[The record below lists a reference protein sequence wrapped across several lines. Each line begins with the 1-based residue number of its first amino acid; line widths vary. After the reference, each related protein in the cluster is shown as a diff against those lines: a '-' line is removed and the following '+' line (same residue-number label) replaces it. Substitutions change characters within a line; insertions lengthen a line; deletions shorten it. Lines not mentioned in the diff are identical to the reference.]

1 MTNGIE
7 IDVDVDGQDV
17 AKFWVDENGRLKV
30 RVYVIGLI
38 TLGITVWRILIA
50 SGVL

>member
-7 IDVDVDGQDV
+7 VDIEVEGQDV
-17 AKFWVDENGRLKV
+17 ATFWVDENGHFKV
-30 RVYVIGLI
+30 RVYVMGLVA
-38 TLGITVWRILIA
+38 LGITVWRILIA